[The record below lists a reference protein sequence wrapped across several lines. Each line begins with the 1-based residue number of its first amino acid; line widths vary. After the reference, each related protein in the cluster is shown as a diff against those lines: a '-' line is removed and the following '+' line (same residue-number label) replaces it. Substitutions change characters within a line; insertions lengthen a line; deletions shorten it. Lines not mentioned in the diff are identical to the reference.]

1 MIIDGFEKLTLVNY
15 PGEVACI
22 VFTRGCNFA
31 CPFCQ
36 NSPLIDI
43 TKDKGLIDEK
53 DVFDYLKK
61 RKGIIDGVCISGG
74 EPLLQKDIK
83 TFIEKIKKMKL
94 KVKLDTNGS
103 NPKLL
108 QELLDANLL
117 DYVAMDI
124 KNIPSKYET
133 TIGKKFNLDK
143 IKESMDILKNCH
155 INYEFRT
162 TIAKELHNMDDIKT
176 IIKDIGDSRYYL
188 QNFVASDNVIDKNLH
203 GFSYN
208 ELETIKKEMKDYP
221 NVSVR

>member
-43 TKDKGLIDEK
+43 TKDKGLID
-53 DVFDYLKK
+53 
-61 RKGIIDGVCISGG
+61 GVCISGG

-108 QELLDANLL
+108 QELLDA
-117 DYVAMDI
+117 
-124 KNIPSKYET
+124 K
-133 TIGKKFNLDK
+133 IG
-143 IKESMDILKNCH
+143 
-155 INYEFRT
+155 R
-162 TIAKELHNMDDIKT
+162 A
-176 IIKDIGDSRYYL
+176 
-188 QNFVASDNVIDKNLH
+188 
-203 GFSYN
+203 
-208 ELETIKKEMKDYP
+208 
-221 NVSVR
+221 